1 MKLPAMNLEA
11 LRTIPLM
18 QKIAFVVLILAGIIV
33 VFYYYVVEPKSMEI
47 ANLQGEIGKLDTE
60 IQTLTI
66 KVKHLD
72 ELIAANK
79 QLEIELA
86 KKKERLPPE
95 EEAVM
100 LLKQVSDLGIRLGL
114 DIKLWKPG
122 AKSEDPSKLFVRLP
136 VNVEVSGGYHTAALF
151 FDRIN
156 SLPRIRGAKGYLF
169 TTSGETPVSGF
180 SRAKHR
186 FESRDGGTQMCDT
199 VEYALPLGPLG
210 ELAHRLT
217 VKKDLE
223 RVFDYRAEQIAA
235 LFRDPAAVSI

>member
-1 MKLPAMNLEA
+1 MKLPFSNLDV
-11 LRTIPLM
+11 LRSIPLV
-18 QKIAFVVLILAGIIV
+18 QKVGLLLMVLAGIIV
-33 VFYYYVVEPKSMEI
+33 GFYYYVAEPKSAEI
-47 ANLQGEIGKLDTE
+47 AGLQGAIGTLDSE

-72 ELIAANK
+72 ELIAASK

-114 DIKLWKPG
+114 DIKLWKPS
-122 AKSEDPSKLFVRLP
+122 AKSEDSSKLFVRMP

-156 SLPRIRGAKGYLF
+156 SLPRIV
-169 TTSGETPVSGF
+169 TVSGLKMG
-180 SRAKHR
+180 APK
-186 FESRDGGTQMCDT
+186 FEKGRVVTQT
-199 VEYALPLGPLG
+199 
-210 ELAHRLT
+210 
-217 VKKDLE
+217 
-223 RVFDYRAEQIAA
+223 VFDLVAYAA
-235 LFRDPAAVSI
+235 PQETKLAAVAPATPQRK

>member
-1 MKLPAMNLEA
+1 MKLPAIHLDL
-11 LRTIPLM
+11 LRSIPLV
-18 QKIAFVVLILAGIIV
+18 QKVGLLVMVLAGIIV
-33 VFYYYVVEPKSMEI
+33 GFYYYVAEPKSAEI
-47 ANLQGEIGKLDTE
+47 EGLQAAIGTLDTE

-114 DIKLWKPG
+114 DVKLWKPS
-122 AKSEDPSKLFVRLP
+122 AKSEDASKLFVRMP
-136 VNVEVSGGYHTAALF
+136 VNVEVSGGYHTATLF

-156 SLPRIRGAKGYLF
+156 ALPRIV
-169 TTSGETPVSGF
+169 TVSGLKMG
-180 SRAKHR
+180 APK
-186 FESRDGGTQMCDT
+186 FEKGRVVTQT
-199 VEYALPLGPLG
+199 
-210 ELAHRLT
+210 
-217 VKKDLE
+217 
-223 RVFDYRAEQIAA
+223 VFDLVAYAA
-235 LFRDPAAVSI
+235 PEETKLVAVAPVAPLKK

>member
-1 MKLPAMNLEA
+1 MKLPVINLDL
-11 LRTIPLM
+11 LRTIPLV
-18 QKIAFVVLILAGIIV
+18 QKVALLVMVMAGIIV
-33 VFYYYVVEPKSMEI
+33 GFYYYVAEPKSAEI
-47 ANLQGEIGKLDTE
+47 EGLQVAIGTLDTQ

-72 ELIAANK
+72 ELIAASK

-114 DIKLWKPG
+114 DIKLWKPS
-122 AKSEDPSKLFVRLP
+122 AKIEDASKLFVRMP

-156 SLPRIRGAKGYLF
+156 AMPRIV
-169 TTSGETPVSGF
+169 TVSGLKMG
-180 SRAKHR
+180 APK
-186 FESRDGGTQMCDT
+186 FEKGRVVTQT
-199 VEYALPLGPLG
+199 
-210 ELAHRLT
+210 
-217 VKKDLE
+217 
-223 RVFDYRAEQIAA
+223 VFDLIAYAAPEETKVAAAAPATAENK
-235 LFRDPAAVSI
+235 

>member
-1 MKLPAMNLEA
+1 MKLPAINLDL
-11 LRTIPLM
+11 LRSIPLI
-18 QKIAFVVLILAGIIV
+18 QKLGLLLIVLAGIIV
-33 VFYYYVVEPKSMEI
+33 GFYYYVAEPKSAEI
-47 ANLQGEIGKLDTE
+47 AELQVAISTLDSE

-72 ELIAANK
+72 ELIAASK

-114 DIKLWKPG
+114 DIKLWKPS
-122 AKSEDPSKLFVRLP
+122 AKSEDTSKLFVRMP

-156 SLPRIRGAKGYLF
+156 ALPRII
-169 TTSGETPVSGF
+169 TVSGLKMG
-180 SRAKHR
+180 APK
-186 FESRDGGTQMCDT
+186 FEKGRVVTQT
-199 VEYALPLGPLG
+199 
-210 ELAHRLT
+210 
-217 VKKDLE
+217 
-223 RVFDYRAEQIAA
+223 VFDLVAYAA
-235 LFRDPAAVSI
+235 PEETKLAAVVPATPLKK

>member
-1 MKLPAMNLEA
+1 MKLPTINLDL
-11 LRTIPLM
+11 LRSIPLV
-18 QKIAFVVLILAGIIV
+18 QKVGLLVLILAGIV
-33 VFYYYVVEPKSMEI
+33 AGFYYYVAEPKSSEI
-47 ANLQGEIGKLDTE
+47 AGLQVAIGTLDSE

-72 ELIAANK
+72 ELIAASK

-114 DIKLWKPG
+114 DIKLWKPS
-122 AKSEDPSKLFVRLP
+122 AKTEDPSKLFVRMP

-156 SLPRIRGAKGYLF
+156 ALPRIV
-169 TTSGETPVSGF
+169 TVSGLKMG
-180 SRAKHR
+180 APK
-186 FESRDGGTQMCDT
+186 FEKGRVVTQT
-199 VEYALPLGPLG
+199 
-210 ELAHRLT
+210 
-217 VKKDLE
+217 
-223 RVFDYRAEQIAA
+223 VFDLIAYA
-235 LFRDPAAVSI
+235 APEETKPAAVVPVTPQKE

>member
-1 MKLPAMNLEA
+1 MKLRSINLDV
-11 LRTIPLM
+11 LRSISVIQKAGLLLM
-18 QKIAFVVLILAGIIV
+18 LLAGMIV
-33 VFYYYVVEPKSMEI
+33 GFYYYVAEPKSAEI
-47 ANLQGEIGKLDTE
+47 AGLQGAIGTLDGE

-72 ELIAANK
+72 ELIAASK

-114 DIKLWKPG
+114 DIKLWKPSP
-122 AKSEDPSKLFVRLP
+122 KSEDPSKLFVRMP

-156 SLPRIRGAKGYLF
+156 ALPRIVTVSDLKMGAPKFERGR
-169 TTSGETPVSGF
+169 VV
-180 SRAKHR
+180 
-186 FESRDGGTQMCDT
+186 TQT
-199 VEYALPLGPLG
+199 
-210 ELAHRLT
+210 
-217 VKKDLE
+217 
-223 RVFDYRAEQIAA
+223 VFDLVAYAA
-235 LFRDPAAVSI
+235 PQETKLAAAAPAIPQKK

>member
-1 MKLPAMNLEA
+1 MKLPTINLDL
-11 LRTIPLM
+11 LRSVPLV
-18 QKIAFVVLILAGIIV
+18 QKVGLLLMVLAGIV
-33 VFYYYVVEPKSMEI
+33 VGFYYFVAEPKSVEI
-47 ANLQGEIGKLDTE
+47 AGLQGEIGALDTQ

-72 ELIAANK
+72 ELIAASK

-114 DIKLWKPG
+114 DIKLWKPS
-122 AKSEDPSKLFVRLP
+122 AKSEDPSKLFVKMP

-156 SLPRIRGAKGYLF
+156 SLPRIV
-169 TTSGETPVSGF
+169 TVSGLKMG
-180 SRAKHR
+180 APKVEKGR
-186 FESRDGGTQMCDT
+186 FVTQT
-199 VEYALPLGPLG
+199 
-210 ELAHRLT
+210 
-217 VKKDLE
+217 
-223 RVFDYRAEQIAA
+223 VFDLVAYAA
-235 LFRDPAAVSI
+235 PEEVKMAAAVSAAPQKK

>member
-1 MKLPAMNLEA
+1 MKLPPVNLDL
-11 LRTIPLM
+11 LRSIPLI
-18 QKIAFVVLILAGIIV
+18 QKAGLLLFVLVGIIV
-33 VFYYYVVEPKSMEI
+33 GFYYYVAEPKSAEI
-47 ANLQGEIGKLDTE
+47 AGLQTAIGSLDSE

-72 ELIAANK
+72 ELIAASK

-114 DIKLWKPG
+114 DIKLWKPST
-122 AKSEDPSKLFVRLP
+122 KTEDASKLFVRMP

-156 SLPRIRGAKGYLF
+156 ALPRIV
-169 TTSGETPVSGF
+169 TVSGLKMG
-180 SRAKHR
+180 APK
-186 FESRDGGTQMCDT
+186 FEKGRVVTQT
-199 VEYALPLGPLG
+199 
-210 ELAHRLT
+210 
-217 VKKDLE
+217 
-223 RVFDYRAEQIAA
+223 VFDLIAYA
-235 LFRDPAAVSI
+235 APEETKLAAVVPATPQKK

>member
-1 MKLPAMNLEA
+1 MKLPTINLDL
-11 LRTIPLM
+11 LRSVPLV
-18 QKIAFVVLILAGIIV
+18 QKLGLLLMVLAGIIV
-33 VFYYYVVEPKSMEI
+33 AFYYYVAEPKSTEI
-47 ANLQGEIGKLDTE
+47 AGLQGEISGLDTQ

-72 ELIAANK
+72 ELIAASK

-114 DIKLWKPG
+114 DIRLWKPS
-122 AKSEDPSKLFVRLP
+122 AKTEDPSKLFVKMP

-156 SLPRIRGAKGYLF
+156 ALPRIV
-169 TTSGETPVSGF
+169 TVSGLKMG
-180 SRAKHR
+180 APKVEKGR
-186 FESRDGGTQMCDT
+186 FVTQT
-199 VEYALPLGPLG
+199 
-210 ELAHRLT
+210 
-217 VKKDLE
+217 
-223 RVFDYRAEQIAA
+223 VFDLVAYAA
-235 LFRDPAAVSI
+235 PEEVKLAAAVPVNPQKK

>member
-1 MKLPAMNLEA
+1 MKLPTINLDL
-11 LRTIPLM
+11 LRSIPLV
-18 QKIAFVVLILAGIIV
+18 QKVGLLLMVLAGIIV
-33 VFYYYVVEPKSMEI
+33 GFYYYVAEPKSAEI
-47 ANLQGEIGKLDTE
+47 EGLQVAIGTLDTE

-114 DIKLWKPG
+114 DIRLWKPS
-122 AKSEDPSKLFVRLP
+122 AKSEDASKLFVRMP
-136 VNVEVSGGYHTAALF
+136 VSVEVSGGYHTAALF

-156 SLPRIRGAKGYLF
+156 ALPRIV
-169 TTSGETPVSGF
+169 TVSGLKMGAPKMEKG
-180 SRAKHR
+180 RVV
-186 FESRDGGTQMCDT
+186 TQT
-199 VEYALPLGPLG
+199 
-210 ELAHRLT
+210 
-217 VKKDLE
+217 
-223 RVFDYRAEQIAA
+223 VFDLIAYA
-235 LFRDPAAVSI
+235 APEETKLVAVAPAPPQKK

>member
-1 MKLPAMNLEA
+1 MKLPSLSLDV
-11 LRTIPLM
+11 LRSIPLV
-18 QKIAFVVLILAGIIV
+18 QKVGLLLMVLAGIIV
-33 VFYYYVVEPKSMEI
+33 GFYYYVAEPKSSEI
-47 ANLQGEIGKLDTE
+47 AGLQGAIGALDSE

-72 ELIAANK
+72 ELIAASK

-114 DIKLWKPG
+114 DIKLWKPSP
-122 AKSEDPSKLFVRLP
+122 KSEDSSKLFVRMP

-156 SLPRIRGAKGYLF
+156 ALPRIV
-169 TTSGETPVSGF
+169 TVSGVKMG
-180 SRAKHR
+180 APK
-186 FESRDGGTQMCDT
+186 FEKGRVVTQT
-199 VEYALPLGPLG
+199 
-210 ELAHRLT
+210 
-217 VKKDLE
+217 
-223 RVFDYRAEQIAA
+223 VFDLVAYAA
-235 LFRDPAAVSI
+235 PQETKLAAVTPMTPQKK